1 MPFLRQE
8 KDQKYMEQE
17 NRESGTMQEKQGRK
31 GPGAGRIVAVLIALG
46 LVAFFG
52 YRVYQYLNRPEAE
65 VPVES
70 VNVMV
75 EQALLEDI
83 SEQAPVT
90 GRLEPVEEV
99 AIVPLAQGQVTQVYV
114 SVGDKVSKGQTLFT
128 IDSSSVAAQLN
139 QAKVGVDAAQS
150 AYDRMQTLYNEGA
163 VSAQDLESVKTQYLS
178 AKESYNQVAEVI
190 SNYTVT
196 SPITGYVTSLSVSA
210 GSIAGGNVAG
220 SVANIDSLVV
230 NTTVSENMAAKIEVG
245 DEVDVY
251 IASVDRTF
259 KGTVT
264 TFSRIPSIGTLTYPL
279 TITMAPDDALFAGM
293 FAEVHLTSE
302 TASNTV
308 TVSSE
313 AVIIKGG
320 RSVVCVIDPAT
331 NIPAFREVSV
341 GIDNGT
347 RVQILEGLE
356 EWETVAYS
364 GQQFVTEG
372 EAVTI
377 VGE

>member
-114 SVGDKVSKGQTLFT
+114 SVGDRVSKGQTLFT

-230 NTTVSENMAAKIEVG
+230 NTTVSENMAAKINVG

-251 IASVDRTF
+251 IASVDQTF

-356 EWETVAYS
+356 EGETVAYS

>member
-1 MPFLRQE
+1 M
-8 KDQKYMEQE
+8 DSE
-17 NRESGTMQEKQGRK
+17 NRENGTMQEKQDNRRS
-31 GPGAGRIVAVLIALG
+31 GAGRAVAILVALG

-52 YRVYQYLNRPEAE
+52 YRVYQYLNRPEPE

-75 EQALLEDI
+75 EQAILEDI
-83 SEQAPVT
+83 DQQAPIT

-99 AIVPLAQGQVTQVYV
+99 AIVPLAQGQVTRVYV

-196 SPITGYVTSLSVSA
+196 SPITGYITSLSVSA
-210 GSIAGGNVAG
+210 GSIAGGSMAG

-279 TITMAPDDALFAGM
+279 TITMEPDEALFAGM
-293 FAEVHLTSE
+293 FAEVHMTSE
-302 TASNTV
+302 AATNTV

-320 RSVVCVIDPAT
+320 RSVVCVVDPTT
-331 NIPAFREVSV
+331 NIPTFREVSV

-356 EWETVAYS
+356 EGETVAYS

>member
-17 NRESGTMQEKQGRK
+17 NRENGTMQEKQGRK

-114 SVGDKVSKGQTLFT
+114 SVGDRVSKGQTLFT

-230 NTTVSENMAAKIEVG
+230 NTTVSENMAAKINVG

-251 IASVDRTF
+251 IASVDQTF

-356 EWETVAYS
+356 EGETVAYS
-364 GQQFVTEG
+364 GQQFVREG

>member
-17 NRESGTMQEKQGRK
+17 NRENGTMQEKQGRK

-114 SVGDKVSKGQTLFT
+114 SVGDRVSKGQTLFT

-230 NTTVSENMAAKIEVG
+230 NTTVSENMAAKINVG

-251 IASVDRTF
+251 IASVDQTF

-356 EWETVAYS
+356 EGETVAYS

>member
-230 NTTVSENMAAKIEVG
+230 NTTVSENMAAKINVG

-251 IASVDRTF
+251 IASVDQTF

>member
-17 NRESGTMQEKQGRK
+17 NRENGTMQEKQGRK

-230 NTTVSENMAAKIEVG
+230 NTTVSENMAAKINVG

-251 IASVDRTF
+251 IASVDQTF

-356 EWETVAYS
+356 EGETVAYS